1 MKSESKTC
9 QSIIFT
15 DLDGTLL
22 DRETYS
28 FQNARAALHAARQ
41 KNVPVVLC
49 SSKTRAEQI
58 EIRRSLGLRDPFIV
72 EDGGAIFIEK
82 DYFSYDFTYHR
93 EVEEFYVFELGTA
106 YDTILLAIDEIR
118 ESTGIDIKGYGDLTP
133 DEVADLTGLEPAAAE
148 RAMRREYQ
156 ETIVSRHSEAE
167 LEHVERELARHALRL
182 SRGGR
187 FYAISGRHDKGV
199 AVELLSTL
207 YRGEHGDVRLVGLGD
222 SFNDLALFRSVDVP
236 VLVQKQEGKW
246 EDVEIPELIRAEG
259 VGPQGWNHFVTD
271 YVRENV

>member
-1 MKSESKTC
+1 MKPDTGTY
-9 QSIIFT
+9 QSVIVT

-28 FQNARAALHAARQ
+28 FQNARAALHAAQQ
-41 KNVPVVLC
+41 KKVPVVLC

-82 DYFSYDFTYHR
+82 GYFSYDFTFHR
-93 EVEEFYVFELGTA
+93 EVEDFYVFELGTA
-106 YDTILLAIDEIR
+106 YDAILLGIDEVR
-118 ESTGIDIKGYGDLTP
+118 EKTGIDLKGYGDLTP
-133 DEVADLTGLEPAAAE
+133 EEVADITGLDTDAAE
-148 RAMRREYQ
+148 CAMRREYQ
-156 ETIVSRHSEAE
+156 ETIVSKHSKAE
-167 LEHVERELARHALRL
+167 LNTIETELAKRELRL

-199 AVELLSTL
+199 AVELLSAL

-222 SFNDLALFRSVDVP
+222 SFNDLALFRAVDVP
-236 VLVQKQEGKW
+236 VLVQKSAGKW
-246 EDVEIPELIRAEG
+246 EDVEIPELVRAEG
-259 VGPQGWNHFVTD
+259 VGPQGWNQFVTD